1 LAIEGRLI
9 GSEKATCRAQTCGN
23 TEKQKNRKTEKQK
36 NRKTEKQKNRT
47 TEKQN
52 NRTTDLYWYIQSLS
66 QWSNISETS
75 MAI

>member
-36 NRKTEKQKNRT
+36 NRKTEQQKNRT
-47 TEKQN
+47 TEQQIFTGIS
-52 NRTTDLYWYIQSLS
+52 NRSASGPT
-66 QWSNISETS
+66 
-75 MAI
+75 